1 MTLPLLT
8 SEFSHWKSAVTFVIS
23 INANVGCIL
32 IHNFYFLNIVL
43 IIMVATFMMSTKL
56 AALGFLQIK
65 LFQNKGYNVIIYV
78 HNVTN

>member
-1 MTLPLLT
+1 
-8 SEFSHWKSAVTFVIS
+8 
-23 INANVGCIL
+23 
-32 IHNFYFLNIVL
+32 
-43 IIMVATFMMSTKL
+43 MVATFMMSTKL